1 MKILADLTAQ
11 IDDMLKEKEDVL
23 NSKQRE
29 FDRLLIE
36 AASLYEQIKARK
48 NVIEEDQVQSSCGEV
63 AK

>member
-1 MKILADLTAQ
+1 
-11 IDDMLKEKEDVL
+11 MLKEKEDVL